1 MQGQGIKTNA
11 FLPDINIET
20 YHAGPGISKSQLD
33 QVAKS
38 PAHWKAS
45 LEIER
50 KETPALRVGRLFHN
64 VVLEPESIDLAVAP
78 KVDRRTK
85 VGKATWEAF
94 VSASKDSQVVT
105 EDEYTLIM
113 GMRDSVM
120 LHPIAKAL
128 FELDGMFEHSVYWQN
143 EESGLLCKCRPDW
156 WLPGKQVIV
165 DLKTTE
171 DARPWAFARDSAKYR
186 YHVQNA
192 FYDEGVGSVAL
203 SQGFIFVVVEKAPPY
218 AVAVYQL
225 DDQAILAGQIMY
237 QEELNIL
244 ADCQRTGIY
253 PAYSDRIE
261 VLSLPKYTIQE
272 AFDHV

>member
-1 MQGQGIKTNA
+1 MKDVQVGKFIPGI
-11 FLPDINIET
+11 DIED

-50 KETPALRVGRLFHN
+50 KETPALRIGRLFHN
-64 VVLEPESIDLAVAP
+64 VVLEPDSINLAVAP

-94 VSASKDSQVVT
+94 LAQHKDSQVVT
-105 EDEYTLIM
+105 EDEHALIM

-128 FELDGMFEHSVYWQN
+128 FELEGMFEHSVYWQN

-156 WLPGKQVIV
+156 WIPEKQIIV
-165 DLKTTE
+165 DLKTTL

-203 SQGFIFVVVEKAPPY
+203 SQGFIFVVVEKDPPY

-225 DDQAILAGQIMY
+225 DDQAIMAGQIMY
-237 QEELNIL
+237 QEELNVL
-244 ADCQRTGIY
+244 ADCQSTGTY